1 MLRIMLR
8 MLFPTLYMYAG
19 KIRVLRT
26 AVVYFFVYQ
35 HENHGTK
42 NGFLVLLL
50 VTSIILVKKQLARKT
65 VCNKIANFA
74 Y

>member
-1 MLRIMLR
+1 
-8 MLFPTLYMYAG
+8 MYAG

-35 HENHGTK
+35 HENNGTK
-42 NGFLVLLL
+42 NAFLAPVL
-50 VTSIILVKKQLARKT
+50 VTSIILVKKPLTRKT